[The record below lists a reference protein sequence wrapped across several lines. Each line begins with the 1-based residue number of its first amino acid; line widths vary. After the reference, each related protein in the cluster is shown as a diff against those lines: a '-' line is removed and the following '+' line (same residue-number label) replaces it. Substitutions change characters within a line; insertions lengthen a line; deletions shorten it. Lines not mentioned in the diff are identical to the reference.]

1 LRGKIVLLQFYYQI
15 TSKKGKNAMKKH
27 LIIAFAICVLLLSA
41 CGSRVETSTV
51 ATHATTHA
59 TGSITTASTQS
70 VCQGLHD
77 RQAQLSQQY
86 QAASVQLSAA
96 QARGNLQQG
105 REAEKRLIRLRQ
117 SIAQVQAQL
126 KLCYKNVA

>member
-1 LRGKIVLLQFYYQI
+1 
-15 TSKKGKNAMKKH
+15 MKKY

-41 CGSRVETSTV
+41 CGSRVETSTA
-51 ATHATTHA
+51 ATHATAHA
-59 TGSITTASTQS
+59 TGSITTGSTQS

-77 RQAQLSQQY
+77 RQTQLSQQY

-96 QARGNLQQG
+96 QARGNLQQV
-105 REAEKRLIRLRQ
+105 REAEKRPIRLRQ

-126 KLCYKNVA
+126 KLCYKNVG

>member
-1 LRGKIVLLQFYYQI
+1 
-15 TSKKGKNAMKKH
+15 MKKH
-27 LIIAFAICVLLLSA
+27 LIIAFAICVLFLSA
-41 CGSRVETSTV
+41 CGSLVETSTP
-51 ATHATTHA
+51 A

-77 RQAQLSQQY
+77 QQAQLSQQY

-96 QARGNLQQG
+96 QARANLQQI
-105 REAEKRLIRLRQ
+105 RETGKRLIRLRQ

-126 KLCYKNVA
+126 KLCYKNVG

>member
-1 LRGKIVLLQFYYQI
+1 
-15 TSKKGKNAMKKH
+15 MKKH
-27 LIIAFAICVLLLSA
+27 LIITFAICVLFLSA
-41 CGSRVETSTV
+41 CGSHVETSTP
-51 ATHATTHA
+51 ASHSTAHA
-59 TGSITTASTQS
+59 TGSITLASTQS

-77 RQAQLSQQY
+77 LQAQLSQQY

-96 QARGNLQQG
+96 QARGNLQQV

-126 KLCYKNVA
+126 KLCYKNAG